1 MPGPW
6 GIALGLWAYALTRLT
21 LFADQPAV
29 LLAGAALGAAVL
41 LAALLAARALVLGA
55 APGAARRAA
64 GLRARARHRRVPRQV
79 DPDAPGRPRP
89 RAPGV
94 RLSAA

>member
-1 MPGPW
+1 MLGS
-6 GIALGLWAYALTRLT
+6 GFALELWAYVCAQVAGL
-21 LFADQPAV
+21 ADQPAG
-29 LLAGAALGAAVL
+29 LLAGAALGAAAL
-41 LAALLAARALVLGA
+41 LTALLATRALVLD
-55 APGAARRAA
+55 PTSRAGSRA
-64 GLRARARHRRVPRQV
+64 TGLRARSRRRRVPRQV